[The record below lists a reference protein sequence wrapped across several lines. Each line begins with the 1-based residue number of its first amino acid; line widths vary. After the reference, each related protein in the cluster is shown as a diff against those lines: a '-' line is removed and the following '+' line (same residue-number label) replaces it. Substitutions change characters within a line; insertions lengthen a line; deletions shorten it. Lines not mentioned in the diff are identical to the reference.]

1 MSADSPRMA
10 RAFAPSPLRARV
22 PLAVAAG
29 AAAMLLYA
37 GQFVVSRWS
46 LQGTLSLWDLAML
59 RFTAAG
65 VLLLPVV
72 IRHGVVSAA
81 GIGWGRAIVLA
92 SAAGA
97 PYTLVLYAGLAV
109 APASHG
115 AVIIPGAT
123 PVVSTALAWL
133 WFGERPDRARL
144 AGLAAIIVGLTLVSW
159 PSTTQGADESTWAG
173 DGLFAAASVLWGL
186 YTVLARYWHVDPLRG
201 TAMVW
206 VVALAY
212 SPVYAVLA
220 GSRLVQAP
228 PGEVLFQ
235 AIYQGVGVAILAL
248 LLYTWAIHVLGAAIA
263 SLLMPLIP
271 VFGVLLA
278 VPVLGE
284 VPAPLQVVGMLAVTV
299 GMALAAVPRGEGRRG
314 STIAA

>member
-1 MSADSPRMA
+1 MNASGPT
-10 RAFAPSPLRARV
+10 PARV
-22 PLAVAAG
+22 ALGVVAG
-29 AAAMLLYA
+29 VAAMLLYA

-65 VLLLPVV
+65 ALLLPVV
-72 IRHGVVSAA
+72 IHQGVASAA
-81 GIGWGRAIVLA
+81 GIGWRRALA
-92 SAAGA
+92 LAVTAGA

-115 AVIIPGAT
+115 AVIISGAT
-123 PVVSTALAWL
+123 PVVSAALVWL
-133 WFGERPDRARL
+133 WFGRRPGGARL
-144 AGLAAIIVGLTLVSW
+144 AGLTAIIVGLLLVSW
-159 PSTTQGADESTWAG
+159 PGVTQGGDESPWAG

-186 YTVLARYWHVDPLRG
+186 YTVLARHWRVDPLRG
-201 TAMVW
+201 TAVVW
-206 VVALAY
+206 VIALAY
-212 SPVYAVLA
+212 SPIYAGLA
-220 GSRLVQAP
+220 GSRLIQAP

-248 LLYTWAIHVLGAAIA
+248 LLYTWAIRVLGPVVA

-284 VPAPLQVVGMLAVTV
+284 VPGPLQVVGMLAVSV
-299 GMALAAVPRGEGRRG
+299 GMVLAAAAPASGRRG

>member
-1 MSADSPRMA
+1 MT
-10 RAFAPSPLRARV
+10 
-22 PLAVAAG
+22 AG
-29 AAAMLLYA
+29 VAAMLLYA

-46 LQGTLSLWDLAML
+46 LQATLSVWDLAML

-72 IRHGVVSAA
+72 IRLGVASAA
-81 GIGWGRAIVLA
+81 GIGWGRGLVLA
-92 SAAGA
+92 ITAGA

-123 PVVSTALAWL
+123 PVVSTALVWL
-133 WFGERPDRARL
+133 WFGERAGRARL
-144 AGLAAIIVGLTLVSW
+144 AGLAAIVAGLVLVSW
-159 PSTTQGADESTWAG
+159 PGVTGGGGASTWAG

-186 YTVLARYWHVDPLRG
+186 YTVLARHWHVDPLRG
-201 TAMVW
+201 TAVVW
-206 VVALAY
+206 VVALVY
-212 SPVYAVLA
+212 SPIYVLLA
-220 GSRLVQAP
+220 GSRLLQAP

-235 AIYQGVGVAILAL
+235 AVYQGVGVAILAL
-248 LLYTWAIHVLGAAIA
+248 LLYTWAIRVLGAAVA

-284 VPAPLQVVGMLAVTV
+284 VPASLQVVGMLAVSL
-299 GMALAAVPRGEGRRG
+299 GMALAAARTREGG
-314 STIAA
+314 